1 MANQTGIQI
10 TIKAWLPTGKT
21 LDEQFEALS
30 IVKNAHATSDYAAL
44 LKAAKIEGVQTEQ
57 KTRRFEDQPQGQ
69 QQSGEQQQGEQTQ
82 QQEQASEQ
90 AQEPAGAD
98 NGEHPLTAAIKADR
112 AKETKPK
119 AA

>member
-30 IVKNAHATSDYAAL
+30 IVKTAHASSDYAAL

-57 KTRRFEDQPQGQ
+57 KTRRFEDAPTTTQTA
-69 QQSGEQQQGEQTQ
+69 SGEQQQGEQAG
-82 QQEQASEQ
+82 EQPSTEQ
-90 AQEPAGAD
+90 PANAADDDGKGLTDALKPSRTEP
-98 NGEHPLTAAIKADR
+98 KS
-112 AKETKPK
+112 K